1 MYDTALTAHEP
12 AGSLK
17 RAAEL
22 KDHCAD
28 QLAWELHVSRGYAFS
43 QVLLGEALVR
53 RLPLVLADFQA
64 GLIDQARA
72 GVFVDCL
79 SNLDLDTARE
89 IAERYRVKARTLH
102 PGPVAGAAAL
112 RGGSG
117 RPGPGPPPV
126 CAAGGRAG
134 RVAVPVHGRHRVSGR
149 VESAAAPGP
158 RGVQLHRP
166 ARPRR
171 QGPR

>member
-1 MYDTALTAHEP
+1 MADLPPGPSLGAVLAGLDWSLLSSEDMYELTGSLARMVSHYQALLVTAMYDTALTAHEP

-79 SNLDLDTARE
+79 SNLDLDTGRE
-89 IAERYRVKARTLH
+89 IAER
-102 PGPVAGAAAL
+102 
-112 RGGSG
+112 
-117 RPGPGPPPV
+117 
-126 CAAGGRAG
+126 
-134 RVAVPVHGRHRVSGR
+134 
-149 VESAAAPGP
+149 
-158 RGVQLHRP
+158 
-166 ARPRR
+166 
-171 QGPR
+171 